1 MSPSRPSL
9 AFGDRPASW
18 ALRLSRTSWARR
30 IAWRSTA
37 STPALAHAV
46 DTRAARWGELDE
58 AVTLTMS
65 SFVVPVTV
73 TSFCRSSTE
82 VPSPS
87 RRAVARATLWE
98 STAAMLSWARLSA
111 SSEVGSSPV
120 ALSSGPIVW
129 LKSSL
134 DVDW

>member
-1 MSPSRPSL
+1 MDS
-9 AFGDRPASW
+9 
-18 ALRLSRTSWARR
+18 
-30 IAWRSTA
+30 
-37 STPALAHAV
+37 
-46 DTRAARWGELDE
+46 RAARWGELDE
-58 AVTLTMS
+58 AVMLTMS
-65 SFVVPVTV
+65 SFVVPVTD

-87 RRAVARATLWE
+87 LRAVARATLCE

-111 SSEVGSSPV
+111 SSDVGSSPV

-129 LKSSL
+129 LKRSF